1 MTMICKAYCFTC
13 GKGLHGILCG
23 TREAV
28 EEVDIPQETNTELN
42 EYLLKELA
50 KECGVELED
59 TASLEAIEEKLN
71 TFAEVS
77 GKSRDA
83 FVGFLNSLVEDKVE
97 SGIRYFGGQIAFENK
112 KKDHDGDG
120 DRDSDDYMSARDK
133 AIKSNSKTKR

>member
-1 MTMICKAYCFTC
+1 MDSGYTMDEVSRMYEYYRMDNRFAYDDDLCKAYCFTC
-13 GKGLHGILCG
+13 GKGLHGIPL
-23 TREAV
+23 RYKRSSRRSRYS
-28 EEVDIPQETNTELN
+28 QETNTELN

-83 FVGFLNSLVEDKVE
+83 VVGFLNSLEEDKVE

-112 KKDHDGDG
+112 KKDP
-120 DRDSDDYMSARDK
+120 
-133 AIKSNSKTKR
+133 